1 MKLKSTIGAI
11 AACVALVFG
20 AAANAAD
27 VYCPGTGTGASPG
40 TNSAS
45 APSSGRYVFVTGGQA
60 DGLCA
65 YAEGNLDKQV
75 TVIPGPPPVKMPYYE
90 TLGLTLIDKNGLPG
104 TFLTSGY
111 PSGATSG
118 NWSLWSEIWSH
129 FDKLYLGFH
138 FGEGS
143 GNPDSFVVEL
153 ADGTTSGRWVFNAIA
168 PDSLNGLSNIYLFS
182 NGPCTGDC
190 DGRDV
195 PEPGTLALLG
205 AGLVGLSLIRRRRRA

>member
-1 MKLKSTIGAI
+1 MKLQQTIGAI
-11 AACVALVFG
+11 AACVALMFG
-20 AAANAAD
+20 TAASAAD

-60 DGLCA
+60 DGLCV
-65 YAEGNLDKQV
+65 YTDGNLDKQ
-75 TVIPGPPPVKMPYYE
+75 IDPPLIKTPFYE
-90 TLGLTLIDKNGLPG
+90 AFGLTLIDKNGTPG
-104 TFLTSGY
+104 TFLTSAY
-111 PSGATSG
+111 PGSVTSG
-118 NWSLWSEIWSH
+118 SWALWSEIWSH

-138 FGEGS
+138 FGEGGGS
-143 GNPDSFVVEL
+143 PDSFIVEL
-153 ADGTTSGRWVFNAIA
+153 ADGTTSGRWDFNAIS
-168 PDSLNGLSNIYLFS
+168 PDRLNGLSNIYLFS